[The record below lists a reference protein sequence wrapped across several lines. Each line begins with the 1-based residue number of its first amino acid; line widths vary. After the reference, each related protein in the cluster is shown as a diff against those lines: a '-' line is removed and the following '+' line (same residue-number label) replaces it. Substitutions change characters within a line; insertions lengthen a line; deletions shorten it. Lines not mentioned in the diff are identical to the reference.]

1 MINFLAALGL
11 HCSVWALCSCE
22 QGCPPLPCAGLSFQR
37 LLLLSITA
45 SRRRSFRSRSMLA
58 WKLQLS
64 GSRMLA
70 QSLGPMD
77 LFAPLLLESSQ
88 TRDWAHVPCIGR
100 PILIHCAT
108 REVRK
113 KTFLVLQ
120 YRTLKSTVVQ
130 HNGRHT
136 GRASGGQASGGQA
149 EELLTGRG
157 SGGGSWSS
165 ATEMEGRL
173 QFRSCLMLIA
183 QVLVPC
189 WIQFYLPSWTKDPV
203 ILGSSSFFSP
213 LVIDDTVPL
222 DCILNNCYILCTI
235 LRSGLVPW
243 KLTVSPPIELTSI
256 DGWTCEYTFV
266 SFTTWRFV
274 WGEFT
279 VSGCHRRGDLARDKC
294 WGVVSVYV
302 EIPFTGVDKLVQST
316 KWKTNHVNEILG
328 NTNL

>member
-1 MINFLAALGL
+1 MINFLAVLGL

-77 LFAPLLLESSQ
+77 LFAPLLVESSQ

-203 ILGSSSFFSP
+203 ILGSSSFFF
-213 LVIDDTVPL
+213 
-222 DCILNNCYILCTI
+222 
-235 LRSGLVPW
+235 
-243 KLTVSPPIELTSI
+243 PP
-256 DGWTCEYTFV
+256 
-266 SFTTWRFV
+266 
-274 WGEFT
+274 
-279 VSGCHRRGDLARDKC
+279 CHRWHSTTGLH
-294 WGVVSVYV
+294 SEQLLHSLYY
-302 EIPFTGVDKLVQST
+302 FTFGSCALKINSISSNR
-316 KWKTNHVNEILG
+316 TNFYWWLDMRIHVCIFH
-328 NTNL
+328 NLKVCVRRIYCIWMS